1 MVERIED
8 SIGAM
13 EHNMAS
19 ALRRIEQRL
28 ASLEESSQAALVSL
42 CRVPINKFG
51 DAILTL
57 VCALASLYF
66 SGSL

>member
-28 ASLEESSQAALVSL
+28 ASLEESSQATLVSL
-42 CRVPINKFG
+42 CIVPIN
-51 DAILTL
+51 TL
-57 VCALASLYF
+57 EIGL
-66 SGSL
+66 